1 MITKEKLE
9 RISELTVS
17 IRHKEARCDALAAA
31 VTGSALSYSERVQTS
46 ASNLKEAIV
55 VNLADL
61 RSEIEQEKAELEPLQ
76 EEVRAW
82 AKTLTCTEARIIEL
96 RYCDLMRW
104 DDVAASLAYSTRQT
118 RRIHDDL
125 IRKLDENQG
134 A

>member
-9 RISELTVS
+9 RISELTLS

-31 VTGSALSYSERVQTS
+31 VTGSAVSYSERVQTS
-46 ASNLKEAIV
+46 ASNLQEAIV

-61 RSEIEQEKAELEPLQ
+61 QREIDQERAELAPLQ
-76 EEVRAW
+76 AEVREW
-82 AKTLTCTEARIIEL
+82 AKTLTATEARIIEL

-104 DDVAASLAYSTRQT
+104 DDVATSLAYCTRQV

-125 IRKLDENQG
+125 VRDLEENQG